1 MKNHLALLVIF
12 SILTSLVLSYIAKN
26 GTRERV
32 RYFLVLLCS
41 FVFLSIV
48 AGWLMYPFPF

>member
-1 MKNHLALLVIF
+1 MKTHFLLLLVF
-12 SILTSLVLSYIAKN
+12 SILTSLVLTFIAKN
-26 GTRERV
+26 GSRERV

-41 FVFLSIV
+41 FVLLSIV